1 MLSTNVLKCLFLVGL
16 GRWLTLQSIMWVHSY
31 SPAETMLL
39 KSWGICKKWKK
50 KQEETAMSC
59 TIAALVLPYE
69 NLFHL
74 LGSQIILEMQLIAK
88 TWALSYWHTN
98 AYDSLVRMY
107 IVVQFYLYFGVH
119 IRECFVN
126 RLMKKLLSKNSLLK
140 ESIIYKMPHLKHGI
154 LPPQVVQDILS
165 ILWYKEE
172 K

>member
-1 MLSTNVLKCLFLVGL
+1 MADIAEHHVGTQL
-16 GRWLTLQSIMWVHSY
+16 LPCRNHAIEIMGHLQEM
-31 SPAETMLL
+31 E
-39 KSWGICKKWKK
+39 K

-165 ILWYKEE
+165 ILWYKKE